1 MMINTIRQKIKSAM
15 SFQLGYNN
23 KLLPSAIIS
32 NKSISTTTAACS
44 NNNNNSSSHIKTTFE
59 KNVMATYGRFDICL
73 DHGNGTYVHD
83 VKGKKYLDIGGGIA
97 VNALGHAH
105 PEIVKTIHEQASKLI
120 HCSNLYYTE
129 SQGNLANRLIEYLG
143 EDGKVFFSNSGAEA
157 NEGLYKLARAY
168 GQESKRHKII
178 TATNSF
184 HGRTLGGIA
193 ATGQDKIKKGFYP
206 MIDGFD
212 HVPFNDLN
220 AMENTIDDQTSAILI
235 EGIQG
240 EGGVTPATP
249 EYLLGLRKLC
259 DEKNILL
266 MFDSV
271 QCGHFR
277 SGRFQS
283 YQRILE
289 DIENTFQPDAISM
302 AKSLGGGIP
311 IGAFWVKE
319 KHSSLLSAGMH
330 GTTYGG
336 NPLSCSIALTI
347 LDV

>member
-1 MMINTIRQKIKSAM
+1 MMINTIRQKIKIAM
-15 SFQLGYNN
+15 SFQLRYNN

-32 NKSISTTTAACS
+32 KKSISTTTVACS
-44 NNNNNSSSHIKTTFE
+44 NNNNKSSSHIKTTFE

-259 DEKNILL
+259 DEKYFIN
-266 MFDSV
+266 V
-271 QCGHFR
+271 
-277 SGRFQS
+277 
-283 YQRILE
+283 
-289 DIENTFQPDAISM
+289 
-302 AKSLGGGIP
+302 
-311 IGAFWVKE
+311 
-319 KHSSLLSAGMH
+319 
-330 GTTYGG
+330 
-336 NPLSCSIALTI
+336 
-347 LDV
+347 